1 MTRRAL
7 TILIA
12 AVVAVGFGTAVIA
25 SSLGGGGS
33 DNGSHVMPGGQMM
46 TGPMQ
51 QMDDDSGMEGMDM
64 DK

>member
-25 SSLGGGGS
+25 SSLGGGGG
-33 DNGSHVMPGGQMM
+33 DGGSHVMPGGQTM
-46 TGPMQ
+46 TGTMQ